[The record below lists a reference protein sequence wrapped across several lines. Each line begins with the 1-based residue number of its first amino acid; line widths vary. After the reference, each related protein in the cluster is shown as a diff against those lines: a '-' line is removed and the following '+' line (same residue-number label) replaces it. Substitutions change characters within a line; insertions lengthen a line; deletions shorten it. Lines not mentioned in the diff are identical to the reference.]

1 LPEVKGLKELT
12 LLVKQQKVRADM
24 ADSKNHLS
32 KKLSAMSAHFYQK
45 LIITATGYDN
55 STI

>member
-1 LPEVKGLKELT
+1 MPKVKGLKELT

-24 ADSKNHLS
+24 ADRGNHLL

-45 LIITATGYDN
+45 LIIIATGYDN
-55 STI
+55 SIL